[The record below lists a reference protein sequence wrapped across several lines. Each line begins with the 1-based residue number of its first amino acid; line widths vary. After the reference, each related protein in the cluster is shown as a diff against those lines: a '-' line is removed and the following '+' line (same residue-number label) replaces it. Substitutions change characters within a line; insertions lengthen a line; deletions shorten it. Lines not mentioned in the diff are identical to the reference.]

1 MCHVQTQ
8 KGKNKCT
15 GKTSDKSPN
24 AVIIFRAVWAGPRG
38 RSLLTTLIWYIFTVS
53 DQTPNED
60 LTQSVKHLLGKEA
73 GDLSMTVAE
82 QLISKGKTEGKAEGA
97 AALRRAI
104 TDLCEVLGIEVTAER
119 AQHLAQLNLT
129 ALDQF
134 RAALKTNRAW
144 PDSSIS

>member
-1 MCHVQTQ
+1 M
-8 KGKNKCT
+8 
-15 GKTSDKSPN
+15 
-24 AVIIFRAVWAGPRG
+24 IIFRAVWAGPRG

-82 QLISKGKTEGKAEGA
+82 QLISQGEAKGA
-97 AALRRAI
+97 AELRLAI
-104 TDLCEVLGIEVTAER
+104 ADLCEVLGIEMTAER
-119 AQHLAQLNLT
+119 TRHLSQLDL
-129 ALDQF
+129 AGLGQL
-134 RAALKTNRAW
+134 RIAIKSNRAW